1 MPRFC
6 LICLVCHSFFFTQ
19 SRGLDDRAGAADG
32 PRNVCCPLCRR
43 RLVCS
48 RRFQLC
54 YGRGFFFPSNFCMWR
69 CQVQTTAHTRVLMGG
84 LKMRRLAS
92 ARVCAHG
99 RSLMGGLKMRRLAS
113 ADAPSQ
119 SLEVWGLSTLVVGCW
134 VYVPSGMC
142 SFGRQ
147 AMPCPALTLA
157 CALSGARPCPVLPSR
172 WVLSCPDV
180 RCCRACTTHSVQ
192 PLNHSH
198 TRAHTHT
205 HAGTGISG
213 ALQLGG
219 GRVGGGG
226 EHDHAPRCLPPP
238 PPPHPNRR
246 CQNVCCRRYIFFCFY
261 AFSSFWYVPLSCVL
275 LVSSPPS

>member
-1 MPRFC
+1 M
-6 LICLVCHSFFFTQ
+6 
-19 SRGLDDRAGAADG
+19 
-32 PRNVCCPLCRR
+32 
-43 RLVCS
+43 CS
-48 RRFQLC
+48 WAV
-54 YGRGFFFPSNFCMWR
+54 SI
-69 CQVQTTAHTRVLMGG
+69 
-84 LKMRRLAS
+84 S
-92 ARVCAHG
+92 
-99 RSLMGGLKMRRLAS
+99 LKMRRLAS

-119 SLEVWGLSTLVVGCW
+119 SLEVWGLSTLVVGRW

-157 CALSGARPCPVLPSR
+157 CALSGARLCPVLPSR

-246 CQNVCCRRYIFFCFY
+246 CQNVCCRRYIFFLFLRFLLFLVCP
-261 AFSSFWYVPLSCVL
+261 SFLCPSCLFPSAVITPPLL
-275 LVSSPPS
+275 LLLLTHTHTPGMTGAELVEYEEGFERNQTSTIESYNLV